1 MKVFDKILKF
11 FGLCRYSVYTEVI
24 AVLSM
29 YALYVEKKM
38 QEEAAEKKPNQEPAT
53 NADTP
58 KKDLEPKKTNKAKS
72 KAGK

>member
-1 MKVFDKILKF
+1 MTVFDKILKF
-11 FGLCRYSVYTEVI
+11 FGLCRFSVYTEVI

-38 QEEAAEKKPNQEPAT
+38 QEEAAQRESNKEPAT
-53 NADTP
+53 NADTL
-58 KKDLEPKKTNKAKS
+58 KRDLEPKKAKAKA